1 VARQFSPLEVL
12 SKSLSSNQ
20 TLTFPTTFDMSSKSS
35 ETEHQPFLSYSDD
48 PTIEE
53 AKPTR
58 QFYHMEGRRTGL
70 LSHILV
76 FVTTSLLWMLV
87 LYAISSPSKHWYS
100 TSKISGRHNVTS
112 NAKLIT
118 CGNSTQEARA
128 LGCKYDILLNNWI
141 PEPCIDQEF
150 IDEYRDDGSWASF
163 ADEEMTKQL
172 TSVDEISEMD
182 FYYTSVR
189 DHVNHCAVMW
199 KKQFAELFDERKAFD
214 TIIASPGHTDHC
226 ADYLMGA
233 TGRNQTEPTKVFRGF
248 AGCWIRQ

>member
-1 VARQFSPLEVL
+1 MAP
-12 SKSLSSNQ
+12 KSNEQ
-20 TLTFPTTFDMSSKSS
+20 ED
-35 ETEHQPFLSYSDD
+35 QPFLSYSDD

-53 AKPTR
+53 TKSNG
-58 QFYHMEGRRTGL
+58 QFYHTEGRRNRL

-76 FVTTSLLWMLV
+76 FVITSLLWILV
-87 LYAISSPSKHWYS
+87 LYAISHPSKHWNS
-100 TSKISGRHNVTS
+100 ASKMGGRHNVTS

-128 LGCKYDILLNNWI
+128 LGCKYDILLNNWV
-141 PEPCIDQEF
+141 PEPCVDQDF
-150 IDEYRDDGSWASF
+150 IDEYTDDGSWASF
-163 ADEEMTKQL
+163 ADEEMTQQI
-172 TSVDEISEMD
+172 TSIDELSEMD

-199 KKQFAELFDERKAFD
+199 KKQFAELFDERPAFD
-214 TIIASPGHTDHC
+214 TVIASTGHTDHC
-226 ADYLMGA
+226 ASYLMGA